1 MFSKPKLLVYGTHPV
16 ESKHTSDSKVS
27 SLLVTLSTK
36 WTIALPDG
44 LIYPLVLFLLK
55 RNSIPYFLRVFNN
68 SLDCI
73 SSDFGSILSECDIT
87 VTLEPTLEYTE
98 AISNPITPA
107 PITVN
112 LSGTLDKLRAPVEET
127 KILSSIV
134 NPLT

>member
-1 MFSKPKLLVYGTHPV
+1 
-16 ESKHTSDSKVS
+16 
-27 SLLVTLSTK
+27 
-36 WTIALPDG
+36 
-44 LIYPLVLFLLK
+44 VLFLLK

-73 SSDFGSILSECDIT
+73 SSDFGRILSECDIT
-87 VTLEPTLEYTE
+87 VTLEPILQYTE